1 MVPDVAA
8 PRVVAAGTI
17 VFVLYVW
24 GFIEL
29 AFLPGT
35 RYPNRYGPN
44 PLGKSHVRQGRDSG
58 SRSVH
63 GWDQQSE
70 LDTVPHKAGPPAG

>member
-1 MVPDVAA
+1 M
-8 PRVVAAGTI
+8 AAGAV
-17 VFVLYVW
+17 VFVPYVW

-44 PLGKSHVRQGRDSG
+44 PLGKTHVSRGGNRDSG
-58 SRSVH
+58 SRSRH

-70 LDTVPHKAGPPAG
+70 LE